1 MKLIATEGP
10 LKGQV
15 LDLKEKDEWI
25 LGRDPTECS
34 FLLEDTTVSRKHAK
48 IYKTKDGYVI
58 KNLSTTNPI
67 EVNDERV
74 DEYILEENDKLKIG
88 DTLFV
93 YTALEEADLKEE
105 PKEEVALEEVSE
117 EKEAPSP
124 KEDDD
129 DEEEIEEEKE
139 KIKEPTDETIFEAE
153 EETPLSLLIDAPF
166 ILKVI
171 SGSNAGSEFGMEK
184 SKSFIIGKDV
194 AQADIIFSDM
204 SVSKQ
209 NTKITIDENSDIFV
223 EDLGSK
229 NGTYVNN
236 KKIEEKTKI
245 TPHDLITLG
254 TTTFL
259 VIEKEAAQETIYSP
273 APTFEVE
280 EEKKEEK
287 EELAKKTIWKKQFIP
302 TRHLIFAGSFI
313 IIFFIIFLSFFG
325 LFRAKDIEVVKKMP
339 TEKIQN
345 IIKDYDTIEFSFNDA
360 SANLFLV
367 GHVLTSIDK
376 QELMYDLKALSFI
389 KNIEDNI
396 VIDEITVKNFN
407 DSLNEE
413 ASFRSVF
420 SLANKPGNYVLDGY
434 VKTAANYSG
443 LSSFVNS
450 NFPYLDK
457 LENRVV
463 IDQILQVQ
471 IATLLT
477 KNGFTLSFEMISGKL
492 VLAGRYN
499 KKQASSYKALMQE
512 FLKTPGIHSIKNL
525 AIPSDGMMARID
537 LTSKY
542 KITGWAKYDGHN
554 SVVANGKIIISG
566 DTLDGMDV
574 TNVSENAI
582 LLEKDD
588 IKYKINYS
596 P

>member
-88 DTLFV
+88 DTLFI

-105 PKEEVALEEVSE
+105 PKEEEELAEISE
-117 EKEAPSP
+117 EKKAPSL

-129 DEEEIEEEKE
+129 EIEKE
-139 KIKEPTDETIFEAE
+139 KIIEPTDETIFEAE

-171 SGSNAGSEFGMEK
+171 SGANAGSEFGMEK

-280 EEKKEEK
+280 EDKKEEEK
-287 EELAKKTIWKKQFIP
+287 ELLTKKTVWKKQFIP

-325 LFRAKDIEVVKKMP
+325 LFKAKDIEVVKKMP

-345 IIKDYDTIEFSFNDA
+345 IIKEYDTIEFSFNDA
-360 SANLFLV
+360 SANLFLA

-376 QELMYDLKALSFI
+376 QELMYDLKVLSFI

-396 VIDEITVKNFN
+396 IIDEITVKNFN

-413 ASFRSVF
+413 ESFRSVF
-420 SLANKPGNYVLDGY
+420 SLANQPGNYVLEGY

-443 LSSFVNS
+443 LNSFVNS

-463 IDQILQVQ
+463 IDQVLQVQ

-477 KNGFTLSFEMISGKL
+477 KNGFTLSFELISGKL
-492 VLAGRYN
+492 VLVGRYN
-499 KKQASSYKALMQE
+499 KNQASSYKILMQE

-525 AIPSDGMMARID
+525 AIASDGMMARID

-542 KITGWAKYDGHN
+542 KITGWAKYDGQN

-566 DTLDGMDV
+566 DTLDGLDV

>member
-15 LDLKEKDEWI
+15 LDLEEKDEWI
-25 LGRDPTECS
+25 LGRDPTQCN

-48 IYKTKDGYVI
+48 IYKTAEGYVI

-74 DEYILEENDKLKIG
+74 DEYLLEESDKLKIG
-88 DTLFV
+88 DTIFV
-93 YTALEEADLKEE
+93 YTALEEEDLKEE
-105 PKEEVALEEVSE
+105 PKKVEE
-117 EKEAPSP
+117 EKEAKTP
-124 KEDDD
+124 KEEKP
-129 DEEEIEEEKE
+129 EENEEEKE
-139 KIKEPTDETIFEAE
+139 KIIEAADETIFEEEE

-184 SKSFIIGKDV
+184 SKTFIIGKDV
-194 AQADIIFSDM
+194 AVADIIFSDL

-209 NTKITIDENSDIFV
+209 NTKITIDENSEIFV

-245 TPHDLITLG
+245 TSQDLITVG

-273 APTFEVE
+273 APTFEMD

-287 EELAKKTIWKKQFIP
+287 ELLTKKTVWKKQFIP
-302 TRHLIFAGSFI
+302 TRHLLFAGTFI

-325 LFRAKDIEVVKKMP
+325 LFRAKDIEVVKNAP
-339 TEKIQN
+339 IEKIEN
-345 IIKDYDTIEFSFNDA
+345 IIKEYETIEFSFNPT
-360 SANLFLV
+360 SANLFLA

-376 QELMYDLKALSFI
+376 QELMYDLNQLSFI
-389 KNIEDNI
+389 QNTEDNI
-396 VIDEITVKNFN
+396 VVDELTVKNFN

-413 ASFRSVF
+413 ETFRSVF
-420 SLANKPGNYVLDGY
+420 VLANKPGNYILDGY
-434 VKTAANYSG
+434 VKTATNFST
-443 LSSFVNS
+443 LNSFVNS
-450 NFPYLDK
+450 NFPYLNK
-457 LENRVV
+457 LDNKVV
-463 IDQILQVQ
+463 IDQVLQIQ
-471 IATLLT
+471 IASLLT
-477 KNGFTLSFEMISGKL
+477 KKGFTTLSFEMISGKL

-499 KKQASSYKALMQE
+499 KKQESNYKALMQE

-525 AIPSDGMMARID
+525 AIPSDAMTARID

-566 DTLDGMDV
+566 DVLDGMEV